1 MSSSLCL
8 VLLVYVYF
16 FVITSGK
23 YEIDTK
29 YIGYNVN
36 NFFMMKILNTE
47 NTTVLNIIAIT
58 KNKLNIKIIIKKN
71 KSNSPKKKKS
81 SEKNKSIKKIFEQIN
96 LSNDKIEMVLLT
108 NKIKIYKV
116 FQSNDYI
123 FPNLAQEYE
132 LVAYEKDNSN

>member
-36 NFFMMKILNTE
+36 NFFVMKILNTE
-47 NTTVLNIIAIT
+47 NTTVLNIIAIM
-58 KNKLNIKIIIKKN
+58 KNKLNIEIIIKKN
-71 KSNSPKKKKS
+71 KSNSLKRKK
-81 SEKNKSIKKIFEQIN
+81 NQKKINQLKNI
-96 LSNDKIEMVLLT
+96 
-108 NKIKIYKV
+108 
-116 FQSNDYI
+116 
-123 FPNLAQEYE
+123 
-132 LVAYEKDNSN
+132 

>member
-36 NFFMMKILNTE
+36 NFFVMKILNTE
-47 NTTVLNIIAIT
+47 NTTVLNIIAIM
-58 KNKLNIKIIIKKN
+58 KNKLNIIN
-71 KSNSPKKKKS
+71 NNKKK
-81 SEKNKSIKKIFEQIN
+81 
-96 LSNDKIEMVLLT
+96 
-108 NKIKIYKV
+108 
-116 FQSNDYI
+116 
-123 FPNLAQEYE
+123 
-132 LVAYEKDNSN
+132 